1 MAPLRVDA
9 RAMRSTPSRARG
21 GAIRPRAAAR
31 SGGAAS
37 TPRGA
42 RAARRREAPYPRAS
56 RTRADRD
63 ATRRATPAETA
74 APSATTREASS
85 VECALDA
92 GEGRDCCA
100 YAVNLRAHTR
110 VRAATD
116 ERDEPGLTLSDYM
129 RLPVSQYVDVPLPLG
144 ATMARLGEG
153 TVRTATASETR
164 DETFE
169 LTIPGLKFFSLEV
182 APVIAVRVRCLGDE
196 ETVETWHGRA
206 WDEGVDGEAEV
217 KAGRRPETRRAA
229 MRGPCVLIEIIS
241 AKVEGKLVESLG
253 LNDMFVN
260 RGTTAFRWRSIGDGS
275 LDGPALTRTGFV
287 DDEDAASEKESEGAC
302 IMGWTDIGVG
312 VDPPGPFAKVPK
324 GVSQRVGD
332 AVLGTTLRVLQS
344 VFVGG
349 LAQDYQRWAYD
360 EEYRSERA
368 KH

>member
-1 MAPLRVDA
+1 M
-9 RAMRSTPSRARG
+9 
-21 GAIRPRAAAR
+21 
-31 SGGAAS
+31 
-37 TPRGA
+37 
-42 RAARRREAPYPRAS
+42 
-56 RTRADRD
+56 
-63 ATRRATPAETA
+63 
-74 APSATTREASS
+74 
-85 VECALDA
+85 ECALDA
-92 GEGRDCCA
+92 GEGPG
-100 YAVNLRAHTR
+100 LLR
-110 VRAATD
+110 VRGESASAHARARGDGRARRTGADAERLHAPAGVAVRGRAAAAGGD
-116 ERDEPGLTLSDYM
+116 D
-129 RLPVSQYVDVPLPLG
+129 G
-144 ATMARLGEG
+144 AAWARMAARM
-153 TVRTATASETR
+153 ATASETR

-182 APVIAVRVRCLGDE
+182 APVITVRVRCLGDE

-360 EEYRSERA
+360 EEYRSARA

>member
-1 MAPLRVDA
+1 
-9 RAMRSTPSRARG
+9 MRSTRVART
-21 GAIRPRAAAR
+21 
-31 SGGAAS
+31 GGAALDRRS
-37 TPRGA
+37 TRRADATPAAGGA
-42 RAARRREAPYPRAS
+42 RRARLGCRAPYPRAS
-56 RTRADRD
+56 RSRAHGD
-63 ATRRATPAETA
+63 ATRRATRASA
-74 APSATTREASS
+74 ASSDATVFDASS

-182 APVIAVRVRCLGDE
+182 APVITVRVRCLGDE